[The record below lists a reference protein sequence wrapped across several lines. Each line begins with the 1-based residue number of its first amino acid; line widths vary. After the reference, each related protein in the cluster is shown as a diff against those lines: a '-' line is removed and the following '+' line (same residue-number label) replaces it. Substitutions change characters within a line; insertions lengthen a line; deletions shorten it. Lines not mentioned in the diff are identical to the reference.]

1 MARSY
6 VAIYQNKKINYF
18 VYYDVENHQFFKI
31 AERDQKS
38 LIALTSFVSIVFYA
52 FMKDMSFA
60 IDVNPFM
67 MLLLSSMIGITLGYI
82 SIKLT
87 DRAIEKGLPHR
98 KEVIHPTEQELK
110 MYLIEGK
117 KQFRILV
124 YMMLFLM
131 FCMFLSLLM
140 LYFMPQSVLMFLVNI
155 LFWVVI
161 MVPIWAIRP
170 IKRNQVRKQ
179 LENGL
184 EKRPS

>member
-31 AERDQKS
+31 VEREQKS

-52 FMKDMSFA
+52 LMKDMSFA
-60 IDVNPFM
+60 IDVNPFK
-67 MLLLSSMIGITLGYI
+67 MLLLSSMVGIILGYI
-82 SIKLT
+82 SVKLT

-98 KEVIHPTEQELK
+98 KKVIHPTEQELK

-124 YMMLFLM
+124 YMMLFLI

-155 LFWVVI
+155 VFWVVI
-161 MVPIWAIRP
+161 IVSIWAIRP

-179 LENGL
+179 LENTL
-184 EKRPS
+184 EKRSS